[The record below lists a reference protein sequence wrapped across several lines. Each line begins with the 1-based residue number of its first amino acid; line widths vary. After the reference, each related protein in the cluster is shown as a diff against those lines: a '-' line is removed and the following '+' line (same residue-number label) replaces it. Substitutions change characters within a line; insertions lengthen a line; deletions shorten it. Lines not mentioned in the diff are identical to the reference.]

1 MRATVNQDLLQKYPS
16 VADLE
21 QLARKRIPFF
31 AWEYLSSG
39 TGSEHAL
46 QRNLDALA
54 TVTLTPQF
62 MRGEFEPDLRTSLFG
77 VDYNL
82 PFGVAPVGLT
92 GLMWPRAEIIL
103 AEAAGRHR
111 IPFSLSTVATETP
124 ETIGPLANGM
134 GWFQLYPPRD
144 PEIRRDLLKRA
155 ADSGFTTVMVTA
167 DVPAP
172 SQRERQRRAEVSVP
186 PRRTLK
192 TYWRAAIRPSWCLAT
207 LRHGEPRF
215 RMLEK
220 YSSTSDMAQASLFV
234 SQKLGGTLD
243 WDYLEAVREE
253 WPGNLLVKGVLN
265 VEEARECVRR
275 GMDGIVVSNHGAR
288 QFDGAPASIEALP
301 AIAAAVGKDTRIVFD
316 SGVRGGLD
324 VCRALA
330 LGADFVLLGR
340 AFIFAVS
347 ALGNAGG
354 EHAIELLRADLRS
367 CMAQLGCESLDQLRE
382 RLI

>member
-21 QLARKRIPFF
+21 KLARKRIPFF

-39 TGSEHAL
+39 TGSEAAL
-46 QRNLDALA
+46 QRNLDAMA
-54 TVTLTPQF
+54 AVTLTPQF

-77 VDYNL
+77 VDYEL

-92 GLMWPRAEIIL
+92 GLMWPRTEIIL
-103 AEAAGRHR
+103 AEAAGHHR
-111 IPFSLSTVATETP
+111 IPYSLSTVATETP
-124 ETIGPLANGM
+124 ETIGPLTNGM
-134 GWFQLYPPRD
+134 GWFQLYPPRKPD
-144 PEIRRDLLKRA
+144 MRRDLLQRA

-192 TYWRAAIRPSWCLAT
+192 TYWRAAMRPAWSLAT

-234 SQKLGGTLD
+234 SQNLGGTLD

-253 WPGNLLVKGVLN
+253 WAGKLMVKGIMN
-265 VEEARECVRR
+265 VEDARECARR

-288 QFDGAPASIEALP
+288 QFDGAPASIEVLP
-301 AIAAAVGKDTRIVFD
+301 GIAAAVGKDIRIVFD

-347 ALGNAGG
+347 ALGEAGG
-354 EHAIELLRADLRS
+354 EHAIALLRADLRS
-367 CMAQLGCESLDQLRE
+367 CMAQLGCASISQLRK
-382 RLI
+382 RLV

>member
-1 MRATVNQDLLQKYPS
+1 MNQDLLQKYPS
-16 VADLE
+16 VADLAR
-21 QLARKRIPFF
+21 LASKRIPFF

-54 TVTLTPQF
+54 AVTLTPRF

-82 PFGVAPVGLT
+82 PFGVAPLGLT
-92 GLMWPRAEIIL
+92 GLMWPRTEIIL

-134 GWFQLYPPRD
+134 GWFQLYPPRK

-192 TYWRAAIRPSWCLAT
+192 TYWRAAIRPTWSLAT

-220 YSSTSDMAQASLFV
+220 YSSASDMAQASLFV
-234 SQKLGGTLD
+234 SQNLGGTLD

-253 WPGNLLVKGVLN
+253 WPGKLMVKGVLN
-265 VEEARECVRR
+265 EEEARECVRR

-288 QFDGAPASIEALP
+288 QFDGAPASIDALP
-301 AIAAAVGKDTRIVFD
+301 GIAAAVGKDTTIVFD

-324 VCRALA
+324 ICRALA

-340 AFIFAVS
+340 AFMFAVS
-347 ALGNAGG
+347 ALGDAGG
-354 EHAIELLRADLRS
+354 EHVIELLRADLRS
-367 CMAQLGCESLDQLRE
+367 CMAQLGCETIGELRE
-382 RLI
+382 RLA